1 LAALVD
7 GAVVLPASVAA
18 YEDGGAAGENG
29 GDGGAAGE
37 NGGAAGENGGAVGA
51 GEDALIVPIVVAFF
65 RFFRVSVDPDDP
77 LIGVHRVAGDPGD

>member
-7 GAVVLPASVAA
+7 GAVMLPASAAA
-18 YEDGGAAGENG
+18 YED
-29 GDGGAAGE
+29 
-37 NGGAAGENGGAVGA
+37 GGAAGENGGAVGA
-51 GEDALIVPIVVAFF
+51 GEDALIVPMVVAFF

>member
-7 GAVVLPASVAA
+7 GAVVLPASPAA
-18 YEDGGAAGENG
+18 YED
-29 GDGGAAGE
+29 
-37 NGGAAGENGGAVGA
+37 GGAAGENGGAVGA
-51 GEDALIVPIVVAFF
+51 GEDALIVPMVVAFF